1 MKRGKG
7 FSSVC
12 GILVSVPS
20 AVMWGRPVRSS
31 ASRTPGCS
39 QIVQRRPSLLKT
51 FFLRTRQ
58 DSQQG
63 KGCLGCVFSLL
74 VLAGLGYLGYKFLP
88 PYVNHFQLKDAMN
101 EIAVRHAA
109 GRGGGSKAIQDSV
122 LAKAKELQI
131 PLRREDIRVR
141 TEEERVFITVKY
153 VVPVELPGRVYD
165 LKFEFTG
172 QN

>member
-1 MKRGKG
+1 M
-7 FSSVC
+7 
-12 GILVSVPS
+12 
-20 AVMWGRPVRSS
+20 
-31 ASRTPGCS
+31 
-39 QIVQRRPSLLKT
+39 KT

-109 GRGGGSKAIQDSV
+109 GRGSGSKAIQDSV